1 MKDLSFLQDVN
12 LLWKQQRTPIE
23 NLDLSEYRG
32 LSFRE
37 FWDKLPHKLQY
48 FDYEEEL
55 HNILEYPE
63 KYPEE
68 QRKHL
73 WVKKA
78 TGLGITEF
86 MIRYI
91 AWKCLKDDKWTNAQV
106 DVNVVIIVG
115 PRINLAITV
124 MGRMKRLFG
133 EYEFRSKETALI
145 LNGNRIEV
153 FPSHHLAPARGLN
166 PQFVFLDEAD
176 FFPPQMQIEARM
188 VSERYIAKTDPYIT
202 MVSTPNLPLGLYD
215 TMEREEESIYVRK
228 TMGYQV
234 GIGKVF
240 SQVAINKA
248 KQSPSFERE
257 YNLQYGYG
265 IGDIFQGIDDIIIQQ
280 YDITPTPHGRKCL
293 CGDPAFG
300 SSNFGICAG
309 ETLDEILYVK
319 EAKQYPRPSPSAMLD
334 VMEDLAH
341 SYNDNVKIDSAHP
354 GFIRDLEERGI
365 PALPVNFG
373 LPIKDTEKD
382 TVQSLRSK
390 MTINAAQMVKNKQ
403 VMIHPM
409 FRDLIAQL
417 RAAKFDGKG
426 GVDKKE
432 LHFDI
437 GDAFIMMCWDLKE
450 FDYSSYGV
458 SIDGKVIEYDKPKS
472 SSVKIETRVVE

>member
-1 MKDLSFLQDVN
+1 MTFRTDVDTLRDQTTN
-12 LLWKQQRTPIE
+12 PIE
-23 NLDLSEYRG
+23 KIDFSEYRG

-37 FWDKLPHKLQY
+37 FWHALPHKLQY

-55 HNILEYPE
+55 HNILEYSHD
-63 KYPEE
+63 YPEE

-91 AWKCLKDDKWTNAQV
+91 AWKCLKDDSWKNIQV

-133 EYEFRSKETALI
+133 EYEFRSKETALV

-215 TMEREEESIYVRK
+215 TMEREKDSIYVRK
-228 TMGYQV
+228 TMGYQM

-240 SQVAINKA
+240 TKSAIEKA
-248 KQSPSFERE
+248 KLSPSFERE

-265 IGDIFQGIDDIIIQQ
+265 IGDIFQGIDEIIQQ
-280 YDITPTPHGRKCL
+280 YDVSPGYGRKCL
-293 CGDPAFG
+293 CGDPAFS
-300 SSNFGICAG
+300 SSNFGICGG
-309 ETLDEILYVK
+309 EVLDMILYVK
-319 EAKQYPRPSPSAMLD
+319 EAKQYPRASPSAMLD
-334 VMEDLAH
+334 VMEELAH
-341 SYNDNVKIDSAHP
+341 NYDDNVKMDGANP

-373 LPIKDTEKD
+373 LPIRDT
-382 TVQSLRSK
+382 
-390 MTINAAQMVKNKQ
+390 
-403 VMIHPM
+403 
-409 FRDLIAQL
+409 IAI
-417 RAAKFDGKG
+417 
-426 GVDKKE
+426 VNISNVCE
-432 LHFDI
+432 
-437 GDAFIMMCWDLKE
+437 
-450 FDYSSYGV
+450 
-458 SIDGKVIEYDKPKS
+458 
-472 SSVKIETRVVE
+472 

>member
-1 MKDLSFLQDVN
+1 MNFAESIAQLRDQKELPPQQDIDF
-12 LLWKQQRTPIE
+12 P
-23 NLDLSEYRG
+23 EYRG
-32 LSFRE
+32 LTFE
-37 FWDKLPHKLQY
+37 DFWKALPHKLDY
-48 FDYEEEL
+48 FDYEAEL
-55 HNILEYPE
+55 CDILEHPE
-63 KYPEE
+63 QFPPE

-91 AWKCLKDDKWTNAQV
+91 AWKCLKDDEWRDRQV

-115 PRINLAITV
+115 PRIDLAITI
-124 MGRMKRLFG
+124 MNRLKKLFG
-133 EYEFRSKETALI
+133 DHDFKSKETALI
-145 LNGNRIEV
+145 LNSNRIEV

-176 FFPPQMQIEARM
+176 FFPPQMQQEARM
-188 VSERYIAKTDPYIT
+188 VSERYIAKTDPYIC

-215 TMEREEESIYVRK
+215 TMEREKNSIYVRK
-228 TMGYQV
+228 ALGYIV
-234 GIGKVF
+234 GEGKVF
-240 SQVAINKA
+240 TSEAIAKA
-248 KQSPSFERE
+248 RRSPSFERE

-265 IGDIFQGIDDIIIQQ
+265 LGDIFQGLDEIIEK
-280 YDITPTPHGRKCL
+280 YDVAPTEYGRKCL

-309 ETLDEILYVK
+309 EVLDALLYVK

-334 VMEDLAH
+334 IMEDLAH
-341 SYNDNVKIDSAHP
+341 NYNDNVKIDSAHP

-373 LPIKDTEKD
+373 LPVRDTENN

-390 MTINAAQMVKNKQ
+390 MTINAAQMVKTGK
-403 VMIHPM
+403 VRIHPI
-409 FRDLIAQL
+409 FTDLIAQL
-417 RAAKFDGKG
+417 RAAKFDDKG

-432 LHFDI
+432 LNFDI

-450 FDYSSYGV
+450 FDYTSYGV
-458 SIDGKVIEYDKPKS
+458 TMDGNIIEEPKEKHS
-472 SSVKIETRVVE
+472 SLNIQTKVVE

>member
-1 MKDLSFLQDVN
+1 MSS
-12 LLWKQQRTPIE
+12 WKAEVRSLTRQIRSE
-23 NLDLSEYRG
+23 LDNSLESVDFPEYRG
-32 LSFRE
+32 LSFE
-37 FWDKLPHKLQY
+37 DFWGMLPHKLDY
-48 FDYEEEL
+48 FDYEREL
-55 HNILEYPE
+55 HDILESPDQYP
-63 KYPEE
+63 PE

-91 AWKCLKDDKWTNAQV
+91 AWKCLKDDSWKDSQI

-115 PRINLAITV
+115 PRIELAITI
-124 MGRMKRLFG
+124 MKRLKNLFAAH
-133 EYEFRSKETALI
+133 EFKTKETALV

-176 FFPPQMQIEARM
+176 FFPPQMQVEARM

-215 TMEREEESIYVRK
+215 TMEREEQSIYVRK
-228 TMGYQV
+228 TMNYQV
-234 GIGKVF
+234 GLGKVF
-240 SQVAINKA
+240 SSDAINKA

-265 IGDIFQGIDDIIIQQ
+265 VGDIFQGLDDIIER
-280 YDITPTPHGRKCL
+280 YDVAPTNYGHKCL

-309 ETLDEILYVK
+309 EVLDDILYIK

-334 VMEDLAH
+334 IMEELSH
-341 SYNDNVKIDSAHP
+341 KYNDNVKIDSAHP
-354 GFIRDLEERGI
+354 GFIRDLNERGI

-373 LPIKDTEKD
+373 LPIRDTEKD

-390 MTINAAQMVKNKQ
+390 MAINAAQMVKTGK
-403 VMIHPM
+403 VRIHPM
-409 FRDLIAQL
+409 FTDLIAQL
-417 RAAKFDGKG
+417 RAVKFDYG
-426 GVDKKE
+426 
-432 LHFDI
+432 DI
-437 GDAFIMMCWDLKE
+437 IVMVCTPVTVWWI
-450 FDYSSYGV
+450 V
-458 SIDGKVIEYDKPKS
+458 S
-472 SSVKIETRVVE
+472 

>member
-1 MKDLSFLQDVN
+1 MTGLAESIAEIRARNAQPESIDF
-12 LLWKQQRTPIE
+12 P
-23 NLDLSEYRG
+23 EYRG
-32 LSFRE
+32 LSFKE
-37 FWDKLPHKLQY
+37 FWEALPHKLQY

-63 KYPEE
+63 EYPPE
-68 QRKHL
+68 QQKHL

-91 AWKCLKDDKWTNAQV
+91 AWKCLKDDVWKNRQI
-106 DVNVVIIVG
+106 DVNCVIIVG
-115 PRINLAITV
+115 PRIDLAITI
-124 MGRMKRLFG
+124 MGRMKNLFG
-133 EYEFRSKETALI
+133 DHEFKSKETALV
-145 LNGNRIEV
+145 LNGNRVEV

-176 FFPPQMQIEARM
+176 FFPPQMQVEARM

-215 TMEREEESIYVRK
+215 TMEREEKSIYLRK

-234 GIGKVF
+234 GVNKVF
-240 SQVAINKA
+240 SQEAIEKA

-265 IGDIFQGIDDIIIQQ
+265 IGDIFQGIDDIIQQ
-280 YDITPTPHGRKCL
+280 YDRLPTPYGRKCL

-300 SSNFGICAG
+300 SSNFGICGG
-309 ETLDEILYVK
+309 EILDGLLYVK

-334 VMEDLAH
+334 VMEDLSKH
-341 SYNDNVKIDSAHP
+341 YSDNVKIDAAHP
-354 GFIRDLEERGI
+354 GFIRDLNERGI
-365 PALPVNFG
+365 SALPVNFG
-373 LPIKDTEKD
+373 LPVRDTENQ

-390 MTINAAQMVKNKQ
+390 MTINAAQMVKTGL
-403 VMIHPM
+403 VRISPV

-417 RAAKFDGKG
+417 RAAKFDDKG

-432 LHFDI
+432 QTFDI
-437 GDAFIMMCWDLKE
+437 GDAFIMLCWDLKE
-450 FDYSSYGV
+450 FDYTSHTISL
-458 SIDGKVIEYDKPKS
+458 DGTMSGHETPKS
-472 SSVKIETRVVE
+472 KSVMINTEVVE